1 MILTVRFFM
10 SIVHSEGEYCQ
21 HSAALKYLR
30 QMCENRGLEDGIVL
44 SSSHKTVVAAIVH
57 PAGVKYWFVEED
69 KRVWSWW
76 DMVAQMDEKS
86 IKYVVEDGDC
96 SRGLVGCEVRRR
108 TGSYDHSRQVYTPG
122 PQLTKWDF
130 ILKRSDGT
138 AVRLHPEWS
147 TNKIPTFAVEGEEVI
162 QIPSAGLGMSD
173 GPGTF
178 RYYKEVGQEQMLRFG
193 RRLRG
198 LV

>member
-1 MILTVRFFM
+1 MR
-10 SIVHSEGEYCQ
+10 E
-21 HSAALKYLR
+21 
-30 QMCENRGLEDGIVL
+30 
-44 SSSHKTVVAAIVH
+44 
-57 PAGVKYWFVEED
+57 
-69 KRVWSWW
+69 WSWW
-76 DMVAQMDEKS
+76 EMVAHLDDES
-86 IKYVVEDGDC
+86 LRYVVQDGDR

-108 TGSYDHSRQVYTPG
+108 TGSYDHSRQVKRPGQG

-130 ILKRSDGT
+130 VLKRSDGT

-178 RYYKEVGQEQMLRFG
+178 RYYKELGQEEELRFG
-193 RRLRG
+193 RRVRV

>member
-57 PAGVKYWFVEED
+57 PVGVKYWFVEED

-108 TGSYDHSRQVYTPG
+108 TGSYDHSRQVYTSG
-122 PQLTKWDF
+122 PQLLCWDF
-130 ILKRSDGT
+130 VLKRSDGT

-178 RYYKEVGQEQMLRFG
+178 RYYKKLGQEEELRFG
-193 RRLRG
+193 RRVRV